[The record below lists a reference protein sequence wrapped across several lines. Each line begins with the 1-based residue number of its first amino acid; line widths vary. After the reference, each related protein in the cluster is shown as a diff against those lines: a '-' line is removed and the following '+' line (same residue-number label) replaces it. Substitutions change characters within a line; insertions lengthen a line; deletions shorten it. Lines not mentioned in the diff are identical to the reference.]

1 MTDKTNETDTP
12 NDDVSGLKA
21 NNADL
26 KSRLDKAT
34 KANKTL
40 EDRLDQLEA
49 AQNDAADTTKS
60 EVEKAQAKLQR
71 EIDKLTT
78 LNQKLN
84 STLATKTIDGAI
96 SAAIA
101 KAGVLPEH
109 VAMLT
114 KALKADATM
123 NDTGEAVTLDGTSF
137 DDHLGSYFA
146 SKEAKSYIAAPMN
159 SGAGAAGSTAKG
171 NTLQKAPETAEEWK
185 AYFELTASNPAEAN
199 AQAAIWGREDLK
211 V

>member
-1 MTDKTNETDTP
+1 MTDKTNETETP

-114 KALKADATM
+114 KALKADASM

-137 DDHLGSYFA
+137 EDHLGSYFA

-159 SGAGAAGSTAKG
+159 SGAGAAGSSAKG
-171 NTLQKAPETAEEWK
+171 SMFAGEPKTAEDFK
-185 AYFELTASNPAEAN
+185 KFEELAKTNPAEA
-199 AQAAIWGREDLK
+199 QAYAKTWNWPTLDI
-211 V
+211 